1 MDQLDALAEPAA
13 DLLRRVDDALHAHG
27 APTEHPLWPLLRR
40 LGALTLPSVE
50 AIASLRPAPLLAA
63 GASLRQV
70 AREYADARAAI
81 GTPRDWEGAGAQAFE
96 RYRAGLADHL
106 AGGSG
111 SLAGHLQATADYTA
125 ALDAWIASSRAG
137 LASVLA
143 ASLASAEAV
152 TVVAAD
158 PTVSPDR
165 QLEVATA
172 AAEIAARVLT
182 VVADVVDDGESLHA
196 EWTDRLAGIGYHE
209 PTDEPPSAPDSG
221 ILRTRY

>member
-27 APTEHPLWPLLRR
+27 APTEHRLWPLLRR

-50 AIASLRPAPLLAA
+50 AISALRPAPLLAA

-70 AREYADARAAI
+70 GREYAEARTAI

-96 RYRAGLADHL
+96 RYRSGLADHL
-106 AGGSG
+106 AGGG
-111 SLAGHLQATADYTA
+111 ASLAGHLQATADYTA
-125 ALDAWIASSRAG
+125 ALDAWIAASRTG

-152 TVVAAD
+152 TLVA
-158 PTVSPDR
+158 VSPAAEGD
-165 QLEVATA
+165 LEVASA

-182 VVADVVDDGESLHA
+182 VVADVVDAGESLHA
-196 EWTDRLAGIGYHE
+196 EWTDRLADIGYHE
-209 PTDEPPSAPDSG
+209 PADEPPSAPDG
-221 ILRTRY
+221 GVLRTRY